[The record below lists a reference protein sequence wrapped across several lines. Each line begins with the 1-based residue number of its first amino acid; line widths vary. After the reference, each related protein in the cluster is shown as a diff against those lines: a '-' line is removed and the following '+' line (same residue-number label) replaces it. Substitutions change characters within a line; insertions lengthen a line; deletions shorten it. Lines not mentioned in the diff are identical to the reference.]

1 MQDVTDDSFERDVI
15 GADRPV
21 VLDFWAPWCGPC
33 KQIAPAL
40 EEIAAEL
47 QGRVTIAKVN
57 VDENPGIAARYGIR
71 SVPTLLV
78 FRDGER
84 VDQKVGA
91 AGKGELSRWIGT
103 HAA

>member
-40 EEIAAEL
+40 
-47 QGRVTIAKVN
+47 KVN